1 MILRH
6 LSRDVLASNQSTY
19 VHRMPMIARI
29 RMQEHGTDPKDFTG
43 RGDAWR
49 HVVFDSS
56 LLFNTLRYLANLT
69 SYDSRGRHSL

>member
-1 MILRH
+1 
-6 LSRDVLASNQSTY
+6 
-19 VHRMPMIARI
+19 MIARI